1 MVEAEGTATVPMR
14 QSEKK
19 VLYKW
24 LVYWKE
30 KKMRL
35 ND

>member
-19 VLYKW
+19 SALQMAC
-24 LVYWKE
+24 LLE
-30 KKMRL
+30 GEE
-35 ND
+35 DATE